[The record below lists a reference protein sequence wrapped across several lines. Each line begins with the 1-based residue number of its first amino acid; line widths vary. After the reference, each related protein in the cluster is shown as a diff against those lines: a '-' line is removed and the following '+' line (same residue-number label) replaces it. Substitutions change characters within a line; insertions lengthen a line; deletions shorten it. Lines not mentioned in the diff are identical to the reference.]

1 MQQLYKS
8 KKPYEWKLV
17 LNAQSLLL
25 TAHILRC
32 TYRWM
37 HTCTHSLRST
47 KQLHTT
53 SDLPLRQT
61 TATLTRP
68 PHPCVTHTAA
78 AHYYYSLAYEYI
90 IQVHLYTLPS
100 VRDLWQ
106 MESLD
111 ITPPDQVSKAET
123 MARGAW
129 SPILWQPVIASPVIQ
144 QRMEELQTAVH
155 PLMDDWGGHHW
166 LPQIGLC
173 ASLAMVSVLLTR
185 SGGIISSDSIC
196 QPFRCPHTPGCTT

>member
-111 ITPPDQVSKAET
+111 ITPPDQVSNVET
-123 MARGAW
+123 MARGHEALFCGNQW
-129 SPILWQPVIASPVIQ
+129 SP
-144 QRMEELQTAVH
+144 
-155 PLMDDWGGHHW
+155 
-166 LPQIGLC
+166 PQ
-173 ASLAMVSVLLTR
+173 
-185 SGGIISSDSIC
+185 SSNKGWKSHRQLFIVC
-196 QPFRCPHTPGCTT
+196 WMTGEAITGCRK